1 MSIIDL
7 LSSNSRLVKIAAGE
21 LIFAQGD
28 RGDVMYVVAEGQAQI
43 LIDGKAVETVVS
55 GGTLGEMA
63 LIDSGPRSASA
74 IAKTECLLVPL
85 DERGFRDLVSRQPE
99 FALLVMRILVQRL
112 RRMDSER

>member
-1 MSIIDL
+1 VSIIDL

-43 LIDGKAVETVVS
+43 LIDGKAVETVVA

-112 RRMDSER
+112 RRMDAEH

>member
-7 LSSNSRLVKIAAGE
+7 LSGNSRLVKIAAGE

-43 LIDGKAVETVVS
+43 LIDGKAVETVVA

-63 LIDSGPRSASA
+63 LIDSGPRSAS
-74 IAKTECLLVPL
+74 
-85 DERGFRDLVSRQPE
+85 VSRR
-99 FALLVMRILVQRL
+99 VTYR
-112 RRMDSER
+112 

>member
-43 LIDGKAVETVVS
+43 LIDGKAVETVVA

-112 RRMDSER
+112 RRMDAEH

>member
-7 LSSNSRLVKIAAGE
+7 LSSNSRLIKIAAGE

-43 LIDGKAVETVVS
+43 LIDGKAVETVMA

-112 RRMDSER
+112 RRMDAEH